1 MVAFYF
7 TFFPA
12 HPPTYG
18 TPTPPSVCVVFFGF
32 HCVCLR
38 RGMAREM
45 GEDGVTGP
53 IYVCV
58 WHLCKRCH
66 KNFRRTVA
74 KTHHQLQQE
83 EEGEEEQQLG
93 QRVVTKII
101 KGSSNSLALSN
112 RLLYTARILLSHP
125 LPQSNP
131 FPSTPLSPIVLT

>member
-7 TFFPA
+7 TFFPS
-12 HPPTYG
+12 HPPTYAHLLLLQFVLY
-18 TPTPPSVCVVFFGF
+18 SLAFIAFVCAGGG
-32 HCVCLR
+32 
-38 RGMAREM
+38 RGRW

-74 KTHHQLQQE
+74 KTHHQLQQQQE
-83 EEGEEEQQLG
+83 EEQQQLG

-131 FPSTPLSPIVLT
+131 FPCTPPSNMVLA

>member
-7 TFFPA
+7 TFFPS

-38 RGMAREM
+38 RGREREI
-45 GEDGVTGP
+45 GEGGVTGP

-74 KTHHQLQQE
+74 KTHHQLQQQQQE
-83 EEGEEEQQLG
+83 EEQQQLG

-131 FPSTPLSPIVLT
+131 FPSTPPSPIVLT